1 MKQEKFQRSQIKHKK
16 EEEKNKAETELYREL
31 EVMEKKNL
39 EIQEHKSY
47 SQTNIVQ
54 NKNQMSL
61 KKQEEKDEEK
71 KNFSMKNK

>member
-1 MKQEKFQRSQIKHKK
+1 MAEENKK

-47 SQTNIVQ
+47 SQTNVVQ
-54 NKNQMSL
+54 NKNQISL
-61 KKQEEKDEEK
+61 KRQEEKDEEK